1 MSVAAFVL
9 MVVGIIGLYG
19 TDALFSR
26 SPFVIAAQILAVVL
40 MLWARMA
47 FGRRSFHAS
56 ADPTAVGSS
65 AIPSTPPQIFS
76 PGRVWSRTH
85 RARACCLEPAC
96 WRARSCG
103 CCSRSGSSQRHIRST
118 GNMPPRRSGWF
129 PTSFDERGYGS
140 SRTQM
145 LRKLIGGLGSPCAC
159 SLIGAPGPYFLYSGL
174 PM

>member
-56 ADPTAVGSS
+56 ADPTA
-65 AIPSTPPQIFS
+65 
-76 PGRVWSRTH
+76 
-85 RARACCLEPAC
+85 
-96 WRARSCG
+96 
-103 CCSRSGSSQRHIRST
+103 
-118 GNMPPRRSGWF
+118 
-129 PTSFDERGYGS
+129 
-140 SRTQM
+140 
-145 LRKLIGGLGSPCAC
+145 GGLVTS
-159 SLIGAPGPYFLYSGL
+159 GPYRFIRHPIYTAANLFAWAGVVAHPSSTSVLFGACVLAGAIVRMLLEERLVAATYPEYRQYAATTKRMVPYL
-174 PM
+174 F